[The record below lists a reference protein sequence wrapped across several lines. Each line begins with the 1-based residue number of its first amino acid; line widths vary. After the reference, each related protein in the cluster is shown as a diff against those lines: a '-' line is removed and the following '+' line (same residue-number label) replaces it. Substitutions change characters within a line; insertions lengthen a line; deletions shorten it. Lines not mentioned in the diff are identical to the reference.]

1 MNLICYAKPNSCA
14 GKRLQK
20 VISAIVPREQIEL
33 FRSIDSLSRR
43 LCVATYNLNVAV
55 LLASSR
61 KDLSEIL
68 SIRDLFRDIR
78 IILIL
83 PDRDRDTISQGH
95 KLYPRFLSYVDDNF
109 ADVAAVL
116 EKMLRITESNNLNL
130 IN

>member
-43 LCVATYNLNVAV
+43 LRQATDNLNVAV

-68 SIRDLFRDIR
+68 SIRDFFRDIR
-78 IILIL
+78 IILVL
-83 PDRDRDTISQGH
+83 PDREKDTIANGH
-95 KLYPRFLSYVDDNF
+95 RMYPRFISYADDDF
-109 ADVAAVL
+109 KDVSAVL
-116 EKMLRITESNNLNL
+116 KKMLENINNY
-130 IN
+130 